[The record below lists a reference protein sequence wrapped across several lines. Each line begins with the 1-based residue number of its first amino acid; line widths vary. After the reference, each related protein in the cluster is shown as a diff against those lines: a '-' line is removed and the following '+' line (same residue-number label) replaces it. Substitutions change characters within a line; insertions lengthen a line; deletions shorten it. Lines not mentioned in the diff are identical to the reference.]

1 MYSDRIK
8 SLPPYPF
15 AAIDRAKLAARKKGV
30 DVIDLGVGD
39 PDLPTPQII
48 IEALC
53 KAAKDPQNHRYPSYE
68 GKIEFRT
75 AVSEWY
81 KETFGVDLDPE
92 SEVLALIGSKEGI
105 AHGPLAFL
113 NPGNL
118 ALVPDPAYPVYKTA
132 VEFAGGVPV
141 ILPLKRERGFLP
153 DLDAI
158 TSDVARKA
166 RLIFLNYPNNPTGAC
181 ADLGFFKKLVDFAT
195 DNNLIVLHDNPY
207 SEVYFG
213 DARPPSILEVEGA
226 REVAVEF
233 HSLSKTCNMTGWR
246 AGFVVGNEEIVQ
258 GIGNVKS
265 NIDSGNFGA
274 VQDAG
279 IVALKRSKEIATGM
293 RETYRE
299 RVDLLYSGLKK
310 IGLEVEKPEATF
322 YLWAWTGGRS
332 KEYTRK
338 LIDKLG
344 IVATP
349 GVGFGDYG
357 EGYVRFSVT
366 QPTERIAEAVERME
380 KMVAEER
387 SL

>member
-30 DVIDLGVGD
+30 DVVDLGVGD

-48 IEALC
+48 IDALC
-53 KAAKDPQNHRYPSYE
+53 KAAKDPDNHQYPSYE

-75 AVSEWY
+75 AVADWY
-81 KETFGVDLDPE
+81 QQTFGVDLDPE

-105 AHGPLAFL
+105 AHAPLAFL

-118 ALVPDPAYPVYKTA
+118 ALIPDPAYPVYKTA
-132 VEFAGGVPV
+132 VEFAGGTPV

-153 DLDAI
+153 DLDAV
-158 TSDVARKA
+158 TSDQARKS

-181 ADLGFFKKLVDFAT
+181 ADVAFFKKLVDFAA
-195 DNNLIVLHDNPY
+195 DNNLVVLHDNPY

-213 DARPPSILEVEGA
+213 EKRPPSILEVEGA

-246 AGFVVGNEEIVQ
+246 VGFVVGNSEIIK

-274 VQDAG
+274 VQEAG
-279 IVALKRSKEIATGM
+279 IVALKNSQKIAAGM

-299 RVDLLYSGLKK
+299 RVELLYQGLKK

-338 LIDKLG
+338 LIDRLG

-366 QPTERIAEAVERME
+366 QPTERITEAVNRME
-380 KMVAEER
+380 RMVAEEKG
-387 SL
+387 L

>member
-15 AAIDRAKLAARKKGV
+15 AAIDRAKLAAQKKGV
-30 DVIDLGVGD
+30 DVVDLGVGD
-39 PDLPTPQII
+39 PDLSTPQII
-48 IEALC
+48 IDALC
-53 KAAKDPQNHRYPSYE
+53 EAAKNPENHQYPSYE

-75 AVSEWY
+75 AVAEWY

-105 AHGPLAFL
+105 AHAPLAFL

-118 ALVPDPAYPVYKTA
+118 ALIPDPAYPVYKTS

-141 ILPLKRERGFLP
+141 IMPLKRERGFLP
-153 DLDAI
+153 DLDAV
-158 TSDVARKA
+158 TSDQARKS

-181 ADLGFFKKLVDFAT
+181 ADLKFFKKLVDFAM
-195 DNNLIVLHDNPY
+195 DNNLIILHDNPY

-213 DARPPSILEVEGA
+213 ENRPPSILEVEGA
-226 REVAVEF
+226 RDVAVEF

-246 AGFVVGNEEIVQ
+246 VGFVVGNSEIIK
-258 GIGNVKS
+258 GIGDVKS

-274 VQDAG
+274 VQDSG
-279 IVALKRSKEIATGM
+279 IVALKNSRQIAAEM
-293 RETYRE
+293 RETYKGRIE
-299 RVDLLYSGLKK
+299 LLYAGLKK
-310 IGLEVEKPEATF
+310 IGLDVEKPEATF
-322 YLWAWTGGRS
+322 YLWAWTGGKS

-366 QPTERIAEAVERME
+366 QPTERITEAVNRME
-380 KMVAEER
+380 KMVAEEKA
-387 SL
+387 L

>member
-15 AAIDRAKLAARKKGV
+15 AAIDRAKLAAQKRGV
-30 DVIDLGVGD
+30 DVVDLGVGD
-39 PDLPTPQII
+39 PDLPTPKII
-48 IEALC
+48 IDALC
-53 KAAKDPQNHRYPSYE
+53 EAAKNPENHQYPSYE
-68 GKIEFRT
+68 GKIEFRA
-75 AVSEWY
+75 AVADWY
-81 KETFGVDLDPE
+81 KETFGVNLDPE

-105 AHGPLAFL
+105 AHAPLAFL

-118 ALVPDPAYPVYKTA
+118 ALIPDPAYPVYKTA

-141 ILPLKRERGFLP
+141 IMPLKRERGFLP

-158 TSDVARKA
+158 TSDQARKS

-181 ADLGFFKKLVDFAT
+181 ADIQFFKKLVDFAR

-213 DARPPSILEVEGA
+213 DKRPPSILEVEGA
-226 REVAVEF
+226 RDVAVEF

-246 AGFVVGNEEIVQ
+246 VGFVVGNSEIIK
-258 GIGNVKS
+258 GIGDVKS

-279 IVALKRSKEIATGM
+279 IVALKKSQKIAAEM
-293 RETYRE
+293 RKTYKA
-299 RVDLLYSGLKK
+299 RVELLYAGLKK

-322 YLWAWTGGRS
+322 YLWAWTGGKS

-338 LIDKLG
+338 LIDNLG

-349 GVGFGDYG
+349 GVGFGDFG

-366 QPTERIAEAVERME
+366 QPTERITEAVKRME

-387 SL
+387 PL

>member
-15 AAIDRAKLAARKKGV
+15 AAIDRAKLAAQKRGV
-30 DVIDLGVGD
+30 DVVDLGVGD

-48 IEALC
+48 IDALC
-53 KAAKDPQNHRYPSYE
+53 EAAKNPENHQYPSYE
-68 GKIEFRT
+68 GKIELRA
-75 AVSEWY
+75 AVADWY
-81 KETFGVDLDPE
+81 KETFGVNLDPE

-105 AHGPLAFL
+105 AHAPLAFL

-118 ALVPDPAYPVYKTA
+118 ALIPDPAYPVYKTA

-141 ILPLKRERGFLP
+141 IMPLRREQGFLP

-158 TSDVARKA
+158 TSDQARKS

-181 ADLGFFKKLVDFAT
+181 ADIQFFKKLVDFAK

-207 SEVYFG
+207 SEVYFS
-213 DARPPSILEVEGA
+213 DKRPPSILEVEGA

-246 AGFVVGNEEIVQ
+246 VGFVVGGSEIIK
-258 GIGNVKS
+258 GIGDVKS

-279 IVALKRSKEIATGM
+279 IVALKNSPKIAAEM
-293 RETYRE
+293 RKTYKA
-299 RVDLLYSGLKK
+299 RVELLYAGLSK

-322 YLWAWTGGRS
+322 YLWAWTGGKS

-338 LIDKLG
+338 LIDNLG

-349 GVGFGDYG
+349 GIGFGDFG

-366 QPTERIAEAVERME
+366 QPTERITEAVKRME

-387 SL
+387 AL